1 MTKENQQFI
10 NNLLF
15 CNNLLTTIKPDVE
28 KAGFKTHKDMAILTF
43 HESRG
48 KRYFC
53 EFRTFTADGK
63 EFKYQEDIYAS
74 CKADAR
80 YQAWNNV
87 LGKLG
92 IGEYAK

>member
-1 MTKENQQFI
+1 MTEKNLQFCS
-10 NNLLF
+10 NLMQS
-15 CNNLLTTIKPDVE
+15 IKPDVE
-28 KAGFKTHKDMAILTF
+28 KAGYKAYKDMAILTF
-43 HESRG
+43 NESGR

-53 EFRTFTADGK
+53 EFRTFTTDGK

-80 YQAWNNV
+80 YQAWSNV
-87 LGKLG
+87 LGQLG

>member
-1 MTKENQQFI
+1 MTKQNKQFCS
-10 NNLLF
+10 NLLA
-15 CNNLLTTIKPDVE
+15 TIKPDVE

-53 EFRTFTADGK
+53 EFTTNLKDGTK
-63 EFKYQEDIYAS
+63 FEYKEDIHAS

-80 YQAWNNV
+80 YQAWSNV

-92 IGEYAK
+92 VEGWVK